1 MQAVKL
7 KDKPTAVVNE
17 QSQMLIVDDQWS
29 LLQSLQALM
38 RINGY
43 QVELARSGGEAIT
56 KLLDNDYQ
64 LVLLDLHMPGIDGV
78 EVLEYIHQSKLD
90 LEVIV
95 ISGETSFSSVKD
107 AIRLGAFDFIRKPY
121 NPEELLRTVCRG
133 VDHYRQRRQLL
144 SRERRLSKSEQVHRF
159 IVNNS
164 PDFIYML
171 DPQGHFTYVNDM
183 AEELLG
189 YKRKELLGKHFS
201 EIIHSHNAAESH
213 KFFSEQ
219 RTGERA
225 TQGVDIR
232 LMVNPHND
240 RVRSLENREL
250 IVELNAF
257 GVYEED
263 SEGENVFL
271 GTLGSARDITE
282 RKRSEEVISHQAYH
296 DMLTRLPNRALFNDR
311 INQAFAHARRSGEN
325 FALMFM
331 DLDRFKLINDSLGHV
346 MGDKV
351 LQLVSERILD
361 CLRAEDTLCRFGGDE
376 FALLLPKIT
385 SRESVSAVAEKI
397 MKAVRQPFKF
407 KDHELYV
414 SMSLGIAMYPEAGE
428 SRESLLQ
435 SADIAMYQ
443 VKNDGKDGYCFFADT
458 MSNGSGFISV
468 ERDMSRALEK
478 QQFQVY
484 FQPKVDPSSH
494 VIVGMEALLRWQ
506 HPKHGLVYPDEFIVA
521 AEESKIIIP
530 IGDWVLRAVC
540 KEVVR
545 WQQQGLPKI
554 KVSLNISP
562 VQLEQD
568 DFVGRFIQTL
578 QEYNLDADI
587 FEVEFSEQGLVRGPQ
602 DMALKIKSLQDY
614 GVSVA
619 IDDFG
624 RGYSSL
630 SYLQNMPIDTLKID
644 RSFIRDIDESNRQA
658 RVVDGIAMM
667 AKGLNLN
674 LVAEGVENLV
684 QLDYVKKLGCHEVQ
698 GYLYGEAVSAQAAMT
713 MMKTR
718 PSRGPHFTLP
728 H

>member
-1 MQAVKL
+1 VQAVKL
-7 KDKPTAVVNE
+7 KNKPTAVVNE

-43 QVELARSGGEAIT
+43 QVDLARSGGEAIT
-56 KLLDNDYQ
+56 KLQDNDYQ
-64 LVLLDLHMPGIDGV
+64 LVLLDLQMPGIDGL
-78 EVLEYIHQSKLD
+78 EVLEYIQQAKLD

-95 ISGETSFSSVKD
+95 ISGETSFSSIKD
-107 AIRLGAFDFIRKPY
+107 AIRLGAFDFVRKPY
-121 NPEELLRTVCRG
+121 KPEELLHTVSRG

-144 SRERRLSKSEQVHRF
+144 HRERKLCESEQVHRF

-171 DPQGHFTYVNDM
+171 NSQGYFTYVNDM

-189 YKRKELLGKHFS
+189 YKRKELIGKHFS
-201 EIIHSHNAAESH
+201 EIIHPHNAAESH

-225 TQGVDIR
+225 TQSVDIR

-240 RVRSLENREL
+240 RVRSLENHEL
-250 IVELNAF
+250 IMELNAF

-263 SEGENVFL
+263 SEGEKVFL

-311 INQAFAHARRSGEN
+311 INQTFAHARRSGEN

-351 LQLVSERILD
+351 LQLVSDRILD

-385 SRESVSAVAEKI
+385 SKESVSSVAEKI
-397 MKAVRQPFKF
+397 MKAVRKPFKH

-443 VKNDGKDGYCFFADT
+443 VKNDGKDGYCFFTDT

-468 ERDMSRALEK
+468 ERDMFRALEK

-484 FQPKVDPSSH
+484 FQPKVDPSSMLSL
-494 VIVGMEALLRWQ
+494 VWKRSCVGNIQSMVWFILMSLLLLQKNRKLLLRLVIGCS
-506 HPKHGLVYPDEFIVA
+506 GLFA
-521 AEESKIIIP
+521 KKLSAGSSK
-530 IGDWVLRAVC
+530 VC
-540 KEVVR
+540 R
-545 WQQQGLPKI
+545 R
-554 KVSLNISP
+554 S
-562 VQLEQD
+562 
-568 DFVGRFIQTL
+568 
-578 QEYNLDADI
+578 
-587 FEVEFSEQGLVRGPQ
+587 
-602 DMALKIKSLQDY
+602 KSL
-614 GVSVA
+614 
-619 IDDFG
+619 
-624 RGYSSL
+624 
-630 SYLQNMPIDTLKID
+630 
-644 RSFIRDIDESNRQA
+644 
-658 RVVDGIAMM
+658 
-667 AKGLNLN
+667 
-674 LVAEGVENLV
+674 
-684 QLDYVKKLGCHEVQ
+684 
-698 GYLYGEAVSAQAAMT
+698 
-713 MMKTR
+713 
-718 PSRGPHFTLP
+718 
-728 H
+728 

>member
-7 KDKPTAVVNE
+7 KNKPTAVVNE

-43 QVELARSGGEAIT
+43 QVDLARSGGEAIT
-56 KLLDNDYQ
+56 KLQDNDYQ
-64 LVLLDLHMPGIDGV
+64 LVLLDLQMPGIDGL
-78 EVLEYIHQSKLD
+78 EVLEYIQQAKLD

-107 AIRLGAFDFIRKPY
+107 AIRLGAFDFVRKPY
-121 NPEELLRTVCRG
+121 NPEELLHTVSRG

-144 SRERRLSKSEQVHRF
+144 HRERKLCESEQVHRF

-171 DPQGHFTYVNDM
+171 NSQGYFTYVNDM

-189 YKRKELLGKHFS
+189 YKRKELIGKHFS
-201 EIIHSHNAAESH
+201 EIIHPHNAAESH

-225 TQGVDIR
+225 TQSVDIR

-240 RVRSLENREL
+240 RVRSLENHEL
-250 IVELNAF
+250 IMELNAF

-263 SEGENVFL
+263 SEGEKVFL

-351 LQLVSERILD
+351 LQLVSDRILD

-385 SRESVSAVAEKI
+385 SKESVSSVAEKI
-397 MKAVRQPFKF
+397 MKAVRKPFKH

-443 VKNDGKDGYCFFADT
+443 VKNDGKDGYCFFTDT

-468 ERDMSRALEK
+468 ERDMFRALEK

-521 AEESKIIIP
+521 AEESKIIIA
-530 IGDWVLRAVC
+530 IGDWVLRTVC

-578 QEYNLDADI
+578 QEHSLDADI
-587 FEVEFSEQGLVRGPQ
+587 FEVEFSEQGLARGPQ
-602 DMALKIKSLQDY
+602 DMTLKIKSLQDY

-630 SYLQNMPIDTLKID
+630 SYLQNMPINTLKID
-644 RSFIRDIDESNRQA
+644 RSFVRDIDENSGQA

-674 LVAEGVENLV
+674 LVAEGVENLI

-718 PSRGPHFTLP
+718 PSHGPHFTLP

>member
-7 KDKPTAVVNE
+7 NNKPTTVVNE
-17 QSQMLIVDDQWS
+17 QSQMLIVDDQLP
-29 LLQSLQALM
+29 LLQSIQALM

-43 QVELARSGGEAIT
+43 RVDLARSGGEAIT
-56 KLLDNDYQ
+56 KLQDHDYQ
-64 LVLLDLHMPGIDGV
+64 LVLLDLQMPGIDGL
-78 EVLEYIHQSKLD
+78 EVLEFIQRAKFD

-95 ISGETSFSSVKD
+95 ISGETAFSAVKD

-121 NPEELLRTVCRG
+121 NPEELLRTVNRG
-133 VDHYRQRRQLL
+133 IEHYRQQRQLL
-144 SRERRLSKSEQVHRF
+144 NKERKLSESERVHRF

-171 DPQGHFTYVNDM
+171 NTQGLFTYVNDM
-183 AEELLG
+183 VEDLLG
-189 YKRKELLGKHFS
+189 YKRKELLGRHFS
-201 EIIHSHNAAESH
+201 TIIHPHNAAESH

-225 TQGVDIR
+225 TQGVDMR
-232 LMVNPHND
+232 LMVNPRNNH
-240 RVRSLENREL
+240 VRSLENHEL
-250 IVELNAF
+250 IVELNAI

-263 SEGENVFL
+263 ADGEKVFV
-271 GTLGSARDITE
+271 GTLGSARDITA

-311 INQAFAHARRSGEN
+311 MNQAFAHARRSGEN

-331 DLDRFKLINDSLGHV
+331 DLDRFKLINDNLGHV

-376 FALLLPKIT
+376 FALLLPEIT
-385 SRESVSAVAEKI
+385 SRESVSSVAEKI
-397 MKAVRQPFKF
+397 MKAVRQPFKL

-414 SMSLGIAMYPEAGE
+414 SMSLGIAMYPVAGE

-443 VKNDGKDGYCFFADT
+443 VKNDGKDGYCFFTDT

-468 ERDMSRALEK
+468 ERDMYRALEK

-484 FQPKVDPSSH
+484 FQPKVDPSTH
-494 VIVGMEALLRWQ
+494 IIVGMEALLRWQ
-506 HPKHGLVYPDEFIVA
+506 HPKRGLIYPEEFIVA
-521 AEESKIIIP
+521 AEESKLIVS
-530 IGDWVLRAVC
+530 IGDWVLRTVC
-540 KEVVR
+540 REVVR

-568 DFVGRFIQTL
+568 DFVTRFIQTL
-578 QEYNLDADI
+578 QEFDLSADI
-587 FEVEFSEQGLVRGPQ
+587 FEVEFSEQGLTGGPK
-602 DMALKIKSLQDY
+602 DMSQKIKSLQDY
-614 GVSVA
+614 GLSVA

-630 SYLQNMPIDTLKID
+630 SYLQNMPINTLKID
-644 RSFIRDIDESNRQA
+644 RSFVRDIDEDNKQA
-658 RVVDGIAMM
+658 LVVDGIAMM

-674 LVAEGVENLV
+674 LVAEGVENLT

-698 GYLYGEAVSAQAAMT
+698 GYLYGEAISAQDAMT

-728 H
+728 Q

>member
-1 MQAVKL
+1 VQAVKL
-7 KDKPTAVVNE
+7 KNKPTAVVNE

-43 QVELARSGGEAIT
+43 QVDLARSGGEAIT
-56 KLLDNDYQ
+56 KLQDNDYQ
-64 LVLLDLHMPGIDGV
+64 LVLLDLQMPGIDGL
-78 EVLEYIHQSKLD
+78 EVLEYIQQAKLD

-107 AIRLGAFDFIRKPY
+107 AIRLGAFDFVRKPY
-121 NPEELLRTVCRG
+121 NPEELLHTVSRG

-144 SRERRLSKSEQVHRF
+144 HRERKLCESEQVHRF

-171 DPQGHFTYVNDM
+171 NSQGYFTYVNDM

-189 YKRKELLGKHFS
+189 YKRKELIGKHFS
-201 EIIHSHNAAESH
+201 EIIHPHNAAESH

-225 TQGVDIR
+225 TQSVDIR

-240 RVRSLENREL
+240 RVRSLENHEL
-250 IVELNAF
+250 IMELNAF

-263 SEGENVFL
+263 SEGEKVFL

-351 LQLVSERILD
+351 LQLVSDRILD

-385 SRESVSAVAEKI
+385 SKESVSSVAEKI
-397 MKAVRQPFKF
+397 MKAVRKPFKH

-443 VKNDGKDGYCFFADT
+443 VKNDGKDGYCFFTDT

-468 ERDMSRALEK
+468 ERDMFRALEK

-521 AEESKIIIP
+521 AEESKIIIA
-530 IGDWVLRAVC
+530 IGDWVLRTVC

-578 QEYNLDADI
+578 QEHSLDADI
-587 FEVEFSEQGLVRGPQ
+587 FEVEFSEQGLARGPQ
-602 DMALKIKSLQDY
+602 DMTLKIKSLQDY

-630 SYLQNMPIDTLKID
+630 SYLQNMPINTLKID
-644 RSFIRDIDESNRQA
+644 RSFVRDIDENSGQA

-674 LVAEGVENLV
+674 LVAEGVENLI

-718 PSRGPHFTLP
+718 PSHGPHFTLP

>member
-1 MQAVKL
+1 VQAVKL
-7 KDKPTAVVNE
+7 KNKPTAVVNE

-43 QVELARSGGEAIT
+43 QVDLARSGGEAIT
-56 KLLDNDYQ
+56 KLQDNDYQ
-64 LVLLDLHMPGIDGV
+64 LVLLDLQMPGIDGL
-78 EVLEYIHQSKLD
+78 EVLEYIQQAKLD

-95 ISGETSFSSVKD
+95 ISGETSFSSIKD
-107 AIRLGAFDFIRKPY
+107 AIRLGAFDFVRKPY
-121 NPEELLRTVCRG
+121 KPEELLHTVSRG

-144 SRERRLSKSEQVHRF
+144 HRERKLCESEQVHRF

-171 DPQGHFTYVNDM
+171 NSQGYFTYVNDM

-189 YKRKELLGKHFS
+189 YKRKELIGKHFS
-201 EIIHSHNAAESH
+201 EIIHPHNAAESH

-225 TQGVDIR
+225 TQSVDIR

-240 RVRSLENREL
+240 RVRSLENHEL
-250 IVELNAF
+250 IMELNAF

-263 SEGENVFL
+263 SEGEKVFL

-311 INQAFAHARRSGEN
+311 INQTFAHARRSGEN

-351 LQLVSERILD
+351 LQLVSDRILD

-385 SRESVSAVAEKI
+385 SKESVSSVAEKI
-397 MKAVRQPFKF
+397 MKAVRKPFKH

-443 VKNDGKDGYCFFADT
+443 VKNDGKDGYCFFTDT

-468 ERDMSRALEK
+468 ERDMFRALEK

-521 AEESKIIIP
+521 AEESKIIIA
-530 IGDWVLRAVC
+530 IGDWVLRTVC

-578 QEYNLDADI
+578 QEHSLDADI
-587 FEVEFSEQGLVRGPQ
+587 FEVEFSEQGLARGPQ
-602 DMALKIKSLQDY
+602 DMTLKIKSLQDY

-630 SYLQNMPIDTLKID
+630 SYLQNMPINTLKID
-644 RSFIRDIDESNRQA
+644 RSFVRDIDENSGQA

-674 LVAEGVENLV
+674 LVAEGVENLI

-718 PSRGPHFTLP
+718 PSHGPHFTLP

>member
-1 MQAVKL
+1 VQAVKL
-7 KDKPTAVVNE
+7 KNKPTAVVNE

-43 QVELARSGGEAIT
+43 QVDLARSGGEAIT
-56 KLLDNDYQ
+56 KLQDNDYQ
-64 LVLLDLHMPGIDGV
+64 LVLLDLQMPGIDGL
-78 EVLEYIHQSKLD
+78 EVLEYIQQAKLD

-95 ISGETSFSSVKD
+95 ISGETSFSSIKD
-107 AIRLGAFDFIRKPY
+107 AIRLGAFDFVRKPY
-121 NPEELLRTVCRG
+121 KPEELLHTVSRG

-144 SRERRLSKSEQVHRF
+144 HRERKLCESEQVHRF

-171 DPQGHFTYVNDM
+171 NSQGYFTYVNDM

-189 YKRKELLGKHFS
+189 YKRKELIGKHFS
-201 EIIHSHNAAESH
+201 EIIHPHNAAESH

-225 TQGVDIR
+225 TQSVDIR

-240 RVRSLENREL
+240 RVRSLENHEL
-250 IVELNAF
+250 IMELNAF

-263 SEGENVFL
+263 SEGEKVFL

-351 LQLVSERILD
+351 LQLVSDRILD

-385 SRESVSAVAEKI
+385 SKESVSSVAEKI
-397 MKAVRQPFKF
+397 MKAVRKPFKH

-443 VKNDGKDGYCFFADT
+443 VKNDGKDGYCFFTDT

-468 ERDMSRALEK
+468 ERDMFRALEK

-521 AEESKIIIP
+521 AEESKIIIA
-530 IGDWVLRAVC
+530 IGDWVLRTVC

-578 QEYNLDADI
+578 QEHSLDADI
-587 FEVEFSEQGLVRGPQ
+587 FEVEFSEQGLARGPQ
-602 DMALKIKSLQDY
+602 DMTLKIKSLQDY

-630 SYLQNMPIDTLKID
+630 SYLQNMPINTLKID
-644 RSFIRDIDESNRQA
+644 RSFVRDIDENSGQA

-674 LVAEGVENLV
+674 LVAEGVENLI

-718 PSRGPHFTLP
+718 PSHGPHFTLP

>member
-7 KDKPTAVVNE
+7 KNKPTAVVNE

-43 QVELARSGGEAIT
+43 QVDLARSGGEAIT
-56 KLLDNDYQ
+56 KLQDNDYQ
-64 LVLLDLHMPGIDGV
+64 LVLLDLQMPGIDGL
-78 EVLEYIHQSKLD
+78 EVLEYIQQAKLD

-95 ISGETSFSSVKD
+95 ISGETSFSSIKD
-107 AIRLGAFDFIRKPY
+107 AIRLGAFDFVRKPY
-121 NPEELLRTVCRG
+121 KPEELLHTVSRG

-144 SRERRLSKSEQVHRF
+144 HRERKLCESEQVHRF

-171 DPQGHFTYVNDM
+171 NSQGYFTYVNDM

-189 YKRKELLGKHFS
+189 YKRKELIGKHFS
-201 EIIHSHNAAESH
+201 EIIHPHNAAESH

-225 TQGVDIR
+225 TQSVDIR

-240 RVRSLENREL
+240 RVRSLENHEL
-250 IVELNAF
+250 IMELNAF

-263 SEGENVFL
+263 SEGEKVFL

-311 INQAFAHARRSGEN
+311 INQTFAHARRSGEN

-351 LQLVSERILD
+351 LQLVSDRILD

-385 SRESVSAVAEKI
+385 SKESVSSVAEKI
-397 MKAVRQPFKF
+397 MKAVRKPFKH

-443 VKNDGKDGYCFFADT
+443 VKNDGKDGYCFFTDT

-468 ERDMSRALEK
+468 ERDMFRALEK

-506 HPKHGLVYPDEFIVA
+506 HPKHGLVYPDEFIFA
-521 AEESKIIIP
+521 AEESKIIIA
-530 IGDWVLRAVC
+530 IGDWVLRTVC

-578 QEYNLDADI
+578 QEHSLDADI
-587 FEVEFSEQGLVRGPQ
+587 FEVEFSEQGLARGPQ
-602 DMALKIKSLQDY
+602 DMTLKIKSLQDY

-630 SYLQNMPIDTLKID
+630 SYLQNMPINTLKID
-644 RSFIRDIDESNRQA
+644 RSFVRDIDENSGQA

-674 LVAEGVENLV
+674 LVAEGVENLI

-718 PSRGPHFTLP
+718 PSHGPHFTLP